1 MRLVCPVSNGAVWI
15 PQEKEKI
22 LIKHLPLAFFVCGLA
37 VRLSAGAITILN
49 PSFEADVLG
58 CAAGPSCQN
67 LDAITDW
74 TGSSAY
80 PGGFNG
86 NFSQGGQFGVLEPSS
101 AGFSSIPNGVNVAY
115 LGGAASNV
123 SISQS
128 LSGDLLANDTYT
140 LTVFIGEEAGIAAS
154 GDGLQ
159 NGQCNGFN
167 ASLEAGG
174 NVLNSLVAAGNASCN
189 SLSAGA
195 FTEFTLTYTSGA
207 SPAGLGDPLQIVL
220 TENGS
225 GSVFEPAELDFDA
238 VGLSDTSSV
247 GGSAPEPATFAMM
260 AVGLVALGV
269 RVRRSRG

>member
-1 MRLVCPVSNGAVWI
+1 M
-15 PQEKEKI
+15 
-22 LIKHLPLAFFVCGLA
+22 KHLSLAFFIGGLA
-37 VRLSAGAITILN
+37 AHLSAGAITILN

-58 CAAGPSCQN
+58 CAAGPTCQN
-67 LDAITDW
+67 LDTITDW

-123 SISQS
+123 SISQT
-128 LSGDLLANDTYT
+128 LSADLLANDTYT
-140 LTVFIGEEAGIAAS
+140 LTVFIGEEAGINVT

-159 NGQCNGFN
+159 PGQCNGFN

-195 FTEFTLTYTSGA
+195 FTEFMLTYASGA

-225 GSVFEPAELDFDA
+225 GSVFEPAELDFDN
-238 VGLSDTSSV
+238 VGLSDTSSSPSPSV
-247 GGSAPEPATFAMM
+247 PEPSTFGTM
-260 AVGLVALGV
+260 AGALAIGILLL
-269 RVRRSRG
+269 RNRRAAV